1 MFVAIDGGG
10 TKSRVLITNEDG
22 VVLSYFEGPGLN
34 INVLG
39 DKSFE
44 ENIKQVIWRISKD
57 FDIEDL
63 LFCFD
68 LAGASKNEE
77 KISGILK
84 RIGVKK
90 FKVLT
95 DIEATFLAL
104 GGGDD
109 CIIVSSGTGSFAYGQ
124 RENLRYRAG
133 GWGYLFDD
141 EGSGYWVGRKA
152 LKYAFM
158 SIDSRIGK
166 TILVEK
172 LEKLFGVS
180 TLEEAIPLIY
190 TEFRSPKRVAELAL
204 IVKKS
209 AEEGDKISL
218 LILEE
223 AAQELFKL
231 VDVVTHKLKL
241 TKEDSFHVYGTGGFL
256 SNVKYVE
263 NILRE
268 KILEKYPCF
277 IFEMKNIP
285 NIIGS
290 LLMCYKIKFNQIDE
304 DFYYKVIQRYKEIK
318 KVVTTK
324 RKSYI

>member
-39 DKSFE
+39 NKSFE

-57 FDIEDL
+57 FDIEDH
-63 LFCFD
+63 LFCFG

-124 RENLRYRAG
+124 RENLKYRAG

-158 SIDSRIGK
+158 SIDGRIGK
-166 TILVEK
+166 TILVKRLEELFQVDS
-172 LEKLFGVS
+172 LEK
-180 TLEEAIPLIY
+180 AIPLIY
-190 TEFRSPKRVAELAL
+190 SEYKLPRKTAELAL

-209 AEEGDKISL
+209 AEEGDNISL
-218 LILEE
+218 LILKE

-231 VDVVTHKLKL
+231 VDTVACNLKL

-256 SNVKYVE
+256 SNVKCVE
-263 NILRE
+263 DILRE
-268 KILEKYPCF
+268 KILKKYPCF
-277 IFEMKNIP
+277 IFEIRNIP
-285 NIIGS
+285 SIIGS
-290 LLMCYKIKFNQIDE
+290 LLMCYKVKFNRIDK
-304 DFYYKVIQRYKEIK
+304 DFLKKVIQGYKQMK
-318 KVVTTK
+318 K
-324 RKSYI
+324 